1 MQKSSV
7 SIPQLHTRR
16 EDEDVERN
24 VFEEASRYFE
34 ARPLYQKI
42 EDGYNYNEPPKG
54 KRGENKEKRTLREL
68 LNDPYRDSEDL
79 YEREK
84 GKRKKGKR
92 KYPFSEES
100 FQLIEKDIRETRE
113 RISKDLL
120 EKVRWTADGEP
131 DFFSRRFADV
141 VVRSVTAKELIEAEL
156 VGVGSSDADINW
168 AIRHENYRRLDV
180 AFARRWKLP
189 EGSCK
194 QFLGSLFHCTPH
206 EDKSRFVFAVRV
218 PLHNAIKHVG
228 AASEVTKEV
237 KELLAKSKD

>member
-7 SIPQLHTRR
+7 SIPQLHIRC
-16 EDEDVERN
+16 EDEDVECN
-24 VFEEASRYFE
+24 VFEEASHYFE
-34 ARPLYQKI
+34 ARPLDQDR

-54 KRGENKEKRTLREL
+54 KKGENKEKRTLGEL
-68 LNDPYRDSEDL
+68 LNDPYRDPEVL
-79 YEREK
+79 YEQEK
-84 GKRKKGKR
+84 GKGR
-92 KYPFSEES
+92 YPFSEES

-113 RISKDLL
+113 RISKDPL
-120 EKVRWTADGEP
+120 EKFRWIDGEP

-141 VVRSVTAKELIEAEL
+141 VVHSVTAKELIKAGL
-156 VGVGSSDADINW
+156 IHAHSSNRAIGR
-168 AIRHENYRRLDV
+168 AIRVENYRRLGV

-189 EGSCK
+189 EGSRK
-194 QFLGSLFHCTPH
+194 EFLGSLFHCTPH
-206 EDKSRFVFAVRV
+206 EDKSGFVFAVRV

>member
-7 SIPQLHTRR
+7 SIPQLHTRC
-16 EDEDVERN
+16 EDEDVECN

-54 KRGENKEKRTLREL
+54 KRGENKENRTLGEL

-79 YEREK
+79 YERE
-84 GKRKKGKR
+84 KGKR

-113 RISKDLL
+113 RISKDPL
-120 EKVRWTADGEP
+120 EKFRWIDGEP

-141 VVRSVTAKELIEAEL
+141 VVRSVTAKELIEAKL
-156 VGVGSSDADINW
+156 VYAHRRDRDIGR
-168 AIRHENYRRLDV
+168 AIRDENYRRLNV

-189 EGSCK
+189 EGSK

-218 PLHNAIKHVG
+218 ALHNAIKHVG
-228 AASEVTKEV
+228 AVSEVTKEV

>member
-1 MQKSSV
+1 M
-7 SIPQLHTRR
+7 SIPQLYIRC

-24 VFEEASRYFE
+24 VLEEASRYFE
-34 ARPLYQKI
+34 ARPLDQER
-42 EDGYNYNEPPKG
+42 EDVYNYDEPPKG
-54 KRGENKEKRTLREL
+54 KKGENKEKRTLREL
-68 LNDPYRDSEDL
+68 LNDPYRETEIL
-79 YEREK
+79 YEQKKEE
-84 GKRKKGKR
+84 KKGEDEC
-92 KYPFSEES
+92 PFSEES

-113 RISKDLL
+113 RISKDPL
-120 EKVRWTADGEP
+120 EKFRWIDGEP

-156 VGVGSSDADINW
+156 VGVGSSDDDINW

-180 AFARRWKLP
+180 VFARRWKLP

-228 AASEVTKEV
+228 AASVVTKEV
-237 KELLAKSKD
+237 KELLAKNKD

>member
-1 MQKSSV
+1 MQQSSV
-7 SIPQLHTRR
+7 SIPQLHIGC
-16 EDEDVERN
+16 EDEGVERN
-24 VFEEASRYFE
+24 VFEEASHYFE
-34 ARPLYQKI
+34 ARPLVQDR

-54 KRGENKEKRTLREL
+54 KRGENKENRSLGEIH
-68 LNDPYRDSEDL
+68 NDPYEDPEAL
-79 YEREK
+79 YK
-84 GKRKKGKR
+84 QMKDN
-92 KYPFSEES
+92 YPFSEES

-113 RISKDLL
+113 RISKDPQ
-120 EKVRWTADGEP
+120 ERVRWTTDGEP

-156 VGVGSSDADINW
+156 VDVGSSDDDING
-168 AIRHENYRRLDV
+168 AIRHENYRRLNV

-189 EGSCK
+189 EGSRK

-218 PLHNAIKHVG
+218 TLHDAIKHVG
-228 AASEVTKEV
+228 AVSEVTKEV

>member
-1 MQKSSV
+1 M
-7 SIPQLHTRR
+7 
-16 EDEDVERN
+16 
-24 VFEEASRYFE
+24 FEEASRYFE

-68 LNDPYRDSEDL
+68 LNDPYRDSEAL
-79 YEREK
+79 YK
-84 GKRKKGKR
+84 QMKDN
-92 KYPFSEES
+92 YPFSEES
-100 FQLIEKDIRETRE
+100 FQLIEQDIRETRE
-113 RISKDLL
+113 RISKDPL
-120 EKVRWTADGEP
+120 ERVRWTTDGEP

-141 VVRSVTAKELIEAEL
+141 VVRSVTAKELIEAEH
-156 VGVGSSDADINW
+156 SRDRDIGR
-168 AIRHENYRRLDV
+168 AIRNENYRRLNV

-189 EGSCK
+189 EGSRK
-194 QFLGSLFHCTPH
+194 EFLGSLFHCTPH
-206 EDKSRFVFAVRV
+206 EDKSGFVFAVRV

>member
-7 SIPQLHTRR
+7 SIPQLHTRC
-16 EDEDVERN
+16 EDEDVECN

-68 LNDPYRDSEDL
+68 LNDPYRDSEAL
-79 YEREK
+79 YK
-84 GKRKKGKR
+84 QMKDN
-92 KYPFSEES
+92 YPFSEES
-100 FQLIEKDIRETRE
+100 FQLIEQDIRETRE
-113 RISKDLL
+113 RISKDPL
-120 EKVRWTADGEP
+120 ERVRWTTDGEP

-141 VVRSVTAKELIEAEL
+141 VVRSVTAKELIEAEH
-156 VGVGSSDADINW
+156 SRDRDIGR
-168 AIRHENYRRLDV
+168 AIRNENYRRLNV
-180 AFARRWKLP
+180 AFARRRKLP
-189 EGSCK
+189 EGSRK
-194 QFLGSLFHCTPH
+194 EFLGSLFHCTPH
-206 EDKSRFVFAVRV
+206 EDKSGFVFAVRV

>member
-7 SIPQLHTRR
+7 SIPQLHTRC

-68 LNDPYRDSEDL
+68 LNDPYRDSEAL
-79 YEREK
+79 YK
-84 GKRKKGKR
+84 QMKDN
-92 KYPFSEES
+92 YPFSEES
-100 FQLIEKDIRETRE
+100 FQLIEQDIRETRE
-113 RISKDLL
+113 RISKDPL
-120 EKVRWTADGEP
+120 ERVRWTTDGEP

-156 VGVGSSDADINW
+156 VYAHSRDRDIGR
-168 AIRHENYRRLDV
+168 AIRDENYRRLNV

-189 EGSCK
+189 EGSRK

-206 EDKSRFVFAVRV
+206 EDKSGFVFAVRV

>member
-7 SIPQLHTRR
+7 SIPQLHTRC
-16 EDEDVERN
+16 EDEDVECN

-54 KRGENKEKRTLREL
+54 KRGENKENRTLGEL

-79 YEREK
+79 YERE
-84 GKRKKGKR
+84 KGKR

-113 RISKDLL
+113 RISKDPL
-120 EKVRWTADGEP
+120 EKFRWIDGEP

-141 VVRSVTAKELIEAEL
+141 VVRSVTAKELIEAKL

-189 EGSCK
+189 EGSK
-194 QFLGSLFHCTPH
+194 PFLGSLFHCSPH

-218 PLHNAIKHVG
+218 PLHDAIKHVG
-228 AASEVTKEV
+228 AVSVVTKEV
-237 KELLAKSKD
+237 KELLAKNKD

>member
-7 SIPQLHTRR
+7 SIPQLHTRC
-16 EDEDVERN
+16 EDEDVECN

-68 LNDPYRDSEDL
+68 LNDPYRDSEAL
-79 YEREK
+79 YK
-84 GKRKKGKR
+84 QMKDN
-92 KYPFSEES
+92 YPFSEES
-100 FQLIEKDIRETRE
+100 FQLIEQDIRETRE
-113 RISKDLL
+113 RISKDPL
-120 EKVRWTADGEP
+120 ERVRWTTDGEP

-141 VVRSVTAKELIEAEL
+141 VVRSVTAKELIEAEH
-156 VGVGSSDADINW
+156 SRDRDIGR
-168 AIRHENYRRLDV
+168 AIRNENYRRLNV

-189 EGSCK
+189 EGSRK
-194 QFLGSLFHCTPH
+194 EFLGSLFHCTPH
-206 EDKSRFVFAVRV
+206 EDKSGFVFAVRV

>member
-1 MQKSSV
+1 MQQSSV
-7 SIPQLHTRR
+7 SIPQLHTRC

-24 VFEEASRYFE
+24 VFEEASHYFE
-34 ARPLYQKI
+34 ARPLDQEI
-42 EDGYNYNEPPKG
+42 EDVYNYDEPPKG
-54 KRGENKEKRTLREL
+54 KKGENKEKRTLREL
-68 LNDPYRDSEDL
+68 LNDPYRDPEDL
-79 YEREK
+79 YEQEK

-92 KYPFSEES
+92 KCPFSEES

-113 RISKDLL
+113 RISKDPL
-120 EKVRWTADGEP
+120 EKFRWIDGEP

-168 AIRHENYRRLDV
+168 AIRHENYRRLYV

-189 EGSCK
+189 EGSK

-206 EDKSRFVFAVRV
+206 EDKSGFVFAVRV
-218 PLHNAIKHVG
+218 PLHDAIKHVG
-228 AASEVTKEV
+228 AVSEVTKEV
-237 KELLAKSKD
+237 KELLAKNKD

>member
-7 SIPQLHTRR
+7 PIPQLHIRC
-16 EDEDVERN
+16 EDEDVELN

-54 KRGENKEKRTLREL
+54 KRGENKENRTLGEL

-113 RISKDLL
+113 RISKDPL

-156 VGVGSSDADINW
+156 VDAHSSDGAIGR
-168 AIRHENYRRLDV
+168 AIRDENYRRLEV

-194 QFLGSLFHCTPH
+194 QFLGSLFHCSPH

-218 PLHNAIKHVG
+218 ALHNAIKHVG
-228 AASEVTKEV
+228 AASVVTKEV
-237 KELLAKSKD
+237 KELLAKNKD

>member
-7 SIPQLHTRR
+7 SIPQLHTRC
-16 EDEDVERN
+16 EDEDVECN

-68 LNDPYRDSEDL
+68 LNDPYRDSEAL
-79 YEREK
+79 YK
-84 GKRKKGKR
+84 QMKDN
-92 KYPFSEES
+92 YPFSEES

-141 VVRSVTAKELIEAEL
+141 VVRSVTAKELIEAEH
-156 VGVGSSDADINW
+156 SRDRDIGR
-168 AIRHENYRRLDV
+168 AIRNENYRRLNV

-189 EGSCK
+189 EGSRK
-194 QFLGSLFHCTPH
+194 EFLGSLFHCTPH
-206 EDKSRFVFAVRV
+206 EDKSGFVFAVRV

>member
-7 SIPQLHTRR
+7 SIPQLHIRC
-16 EDEDVERN
+16 EDEDVECN
-24 VFEEASRYFE
+24 VFEEASHYFE
-34 ARPLYQKI
+34 ARPLDQDR

-54 KRGENKEKRTLREL
+54 KKGENKEKRTLGEL

-84 GKRKKGKR
+84 GKR
-92 KYPFSEES
+92 PFSEES

-113 RISKDLL
+113 RISKDPL
-120 EKVRWTADGEP
+120 ERVRWTTDGEP

-141 VVRSVTAKELIEAEL
+141 VVRSVTAKELIEAKL
-156 VGVGSSDADINW
+156 VYAHRRDRDIGR
-168 AIRHENYRRLDV
+168 AIRDENYRRLNV

-189 EGSCK
+189 EGSRK
-194 QFLGSLFHCTPH
+194 KFLGPLFHCTPH
-206 EDKSRFVFAVRV
+206 EDKSGFVFAVRV

-237 KELLAKSKD
+237 KELLAKNKD

>member
-7 SIPQLHTRR
+7 SIPQLHIRC
-16 EDEDVERN
+16 EDEGVERN
-24 VFEEASRYFE
+24 VFEEASHYFE
-34 ARPLYQKI
+34 ARPLDQDR
-42 EDGYNYNEPPKG
+42 EDGCNYNEPPKG
-54 KRGENKEKRTLREL
+54 KRGENKENRSLGEL
-68 LNDPYRDSEDL
+68 LNDPYRDTEVL
-79 YEREK
+79 YEQEK
-84 GKRKKGKR
+84 GKGKGR
-92 KYPFSEES
+92 YPFSEES

-113 RISKDLL
+113 RISKDPL
-120 EKVRWTADGEP
+120 EKFRWIDGEP

-189 EGSCK
+189 EGSK

-218 PLHNAIKHVG
+218 PLHDAIKHVG
-228 AASEVTKEV
+228 AVSEVTKEV